1 MGLVTLVLLSVGH
14 VTDLHPNDFI
24 RHLTIKE
31 QMGPET
37 QDGLCHFS
45 SSVSVGLVQVLVPL
59 PAEEVQPATEAA
71 DTGLLSSQR
80 VCHVH
85 L

>member
-1 MGLVTLVLLSVGH
+1 MGLVTVVLLSVGH
-14 VTDLHPNDFI
+14 VTDLHPSDFI

-45 SSVSVGLVQVLVPL
+45 SSVSVRPSTSFYCLCQLRKFNL
-59 PAEEVQPATEAA
+59 SLT
-71 DTGLLSSQR
+71 LLIW
-80 VCHVH
+80 VY
-85 L
+85 